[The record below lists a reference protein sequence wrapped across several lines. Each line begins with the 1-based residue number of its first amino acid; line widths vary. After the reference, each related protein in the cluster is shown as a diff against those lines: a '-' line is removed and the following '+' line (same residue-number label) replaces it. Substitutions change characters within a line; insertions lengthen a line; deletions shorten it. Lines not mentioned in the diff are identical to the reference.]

1 MSPVR
6 RLVQYVLRYRRK
18 FALGLGCVVITRAV
32 ALAGPAVLGFAIDD
46 LTRGITRGKL
56 AAYGALLLAIGLVG
70 GVFLFLQRRILI
82 GASRDIEYDMRNDF
96 FAHLQRLPLGYFQ
109 AHRTGDLMSRATND
123 LAAVRMMIGPS
134 IMYAANTMLTF
145 AVALTVMVSIDARL
159 SLWSLIPLPFVSI
172 SVKLFGSAI
181 HKRFEQIQAQL
192 SEVSAIA
199 QEALSGVRV
208 VRAYRQEAA
217 ELERFRQA
225 IDEYVRRSRRLIVL
239 QGFFFPS
246 MGFFLG
252 LGALIVIWLGSREV
266 IEGRITVGQFVAFN
280 AYLTMLSWPMIAFG
294 WVTNMLQRG
303 MASWKRMLE
312 ILSVEPSISDLGLR
326 TADQL
331 SIVDSG
337 LRNSATLQSPIDPQS
352 AVANPQSIRS
362 PQSAIRNIR
371 GSIEFRDLTFA
382 YGDAPPV
389 LEHVSAK
396 IEAGQT
402 IALVGVTGS
411 GKSTLISL
419 LARLH
424 DPPPG
429 TVFIDGVDVRDIP
442 LEVLRRAIGFV
453 PQEPFLFSDTLADNV
468 AFGMDAGLVLRR
480 AQDEREGETARGDLD
495 ERKDIARGE
504 PVEPRARE
512 ARILAAAAI
521 ARLDK
526 DVADFP
532 KGYETMV
539 GERGITLSGG
549 QKQRTALARAI
560 AVDPRILIL
569 DDALSAVD
577 TYTEEEILS
586 RLRGVMRER
595 TAIIVSHRI
604 STVRDADL
612 VFVLDEGRVAE
623 RGTHEELIRHNGLYA
638 ELHKKQL
645 LEEELAAS

>member
-1 MSPVR
+1 MSLAILDEVSPVR
-6 RLVQYVLRYRRK
+6 RLLTYVLRYRRK
-18 FALGLGCVVITRAV
+18 FALGLVCVVITRAV
-32 ALAGPAVLGFAIDD
+32 ALAGPAVLGVAVDD
-46 LTRGITRGKL
+46 LTRGVTRGKL
-56 AAYGALLLAIGLVG
+56 GAYGALLLAIGLVG
-70 GVFLFLQRRILI
+70 GIFLFLQRRILI

-96 FAHLQRLPLGYFQ
+96 FAHLQKLPLAYFQ
-109 AHRTGDLMSRATND
+109 SHRTGDLMSRATND
-123 LAAVRMMIGPS
+123 LSAVRMMIGPS

-145 AVALTVMVSIDARL
+145 VVALSVMIKIDARL
-159 SLWSLIPLPFVSI
+159 SLWALVPLPFVSI
-172 SVKLFGSAI
+172 SVKVFGSAI

-208 VRAYRQEAA
+208 IRAYRQEES
-217 ELERFRQA
+217 ELERFRMS
-225 IDEYVRRSRRLIVL
+225 IEEYVRRSRRLIVL

-246 MGFFLG
+246 MSFFLG
-252 LGALIVIWLGSREV
+252 LGALIVVWLGSREV
-266 IEGRITVGQFVAFN
+266 IQGRITLGEFVAFN
-280 AYLTMLSWPMIAFG
+280 SYLTMLSWPMIAFG

-312 ILSVEPSISDLGLR
+312 VLDIEPAIADLGMR
-326 TADQL
+326 IAD
-331 SIVDSG
+331 
-337 LRNSATLQSPIDPQS
+337 
-352 AVANPQSIRS
+352 NPQSIRN
-362 PQSAIRNIR
+362 PQSAIRNIT
-371 GSIEFRDLTFA
+371 GAIEFRDLVFSFNDT
-382 YGDAPPV
+382 PI
-389 LEHVSAK
+389 LNHVSAT
-396 IEAGQT
+396 IAAGQT
-402 IALVGVTGS
+402 VALVGVTGS

-429 TVFIDGVDVRDIP
+429 TVFIDGVDVREIP
-442 LEVLRRAIGFV
+442 LETLRSAIGFV

-468 AFGMDAGLVLRR
+468 AFGLDAADELRGAKALAEPADR
-480 AQDEREGETARGDLD
+480 SAKALAERPIDSRHD
-495 ERKDIARGE
+495 RI
-504 PVEPRARE
+504 VE
-512 ARILAAAAI
+512 AAAV

-586 RLRGVMRER
+586 RLRDVMRSR
-595 TAIIVSHRI
+595 TSIIVSHRI
-604 STVRDADL
+604 STVRGADMIL
-612 VFVLDEGRVAE
+612 VLDKGRIAE
-623 RGTHEELIRHNGLYA
+623 RGTHAGLVARGGLYA
-638 ELHKKQL
+638 EMWARQQAEQREA
-645 LEEELAAS
+645 EEAAEAEAA